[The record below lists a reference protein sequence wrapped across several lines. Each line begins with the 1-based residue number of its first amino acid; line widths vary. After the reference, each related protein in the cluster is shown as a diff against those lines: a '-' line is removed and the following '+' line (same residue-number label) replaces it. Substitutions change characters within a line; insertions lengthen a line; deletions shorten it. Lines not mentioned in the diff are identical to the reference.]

1 MAQTNCVQN
10 PSRLASALP
19 SWNFGGWVE
28 PFYPES
34 ENKLVSSSLF
44 TVFPPPLS
52 SNQSS
57 FKDLCC
63 EEDKSWIV
71 LLCAKL
77 KGAREKE
84 NDSPTSG
91 GLEKYILFREMPS
104 KAHLSSIYKRDYF
117 QKITLP
123 SQEPPWDY
131 KTTESQSENANYE
144 PGSSEHHMWASSA
157 QKICNWNDNLRY
169 DLGNVDMTDSIS
181 PFAFCGKSNPSQDF
195 CKSPGDLH
203 AHDNLWTERFTLNFN

>member
-1 MAQTNCVQN
+1 MDCSMPGFPGLHYLLGFTQTHVHWVSDAIQSSH
-10 PSRLASALP
+10 PLP
-19 SWNFGGWVE
+19 S
-28 PFYPES
+28 PSPPA
-34 ENKLVSSSLF
+34 LSL
-44 TVFPPPLS
+44 S
-52 SNQSS
+52 QHQ
-57 FKDLCC
+57 
-63 EEDKSWIV
+63 
-71 LLCAKL
+71 
-77 KGAREKE
+77 
-84 NDSPTSG
+84 
-91 GLEKYILFREMPS
+91 GLFFFFEKYILFREMHS
-104 KAHLSSIYKRDYF
+104 KAHFSSIYKRDYF

-181 PFAFCGKSNPSQDF
+181 PFTFCGKSNPSQDF

-203 AHDNLWTERFTLNFN
+203 ARDNLWTEQFTLNFN